1 MPNMQLKKH
10 QIELVEFYQNTEVNL
25 KSGEAI
31 ELNLGTEF
39 NSIDTREILLTI
51 EISIFNEDYKE
62 HEKPFYIHL
71 KSSTRFEID
80 EDLDEQEK
88 IHKYGANM
96 ILLSFPFARTYITN
110 LTAMAGISPI
120 TIPIL
125 SIKDILG

>member
-1 MPNMQLKKH
+1 MQLKKH
-10 QIELVEFYQNTEVNL
+10 QIDLVEFYQNTEVNL

-39 NSIDTREILLTI
+39 NSIDTQEILLTI

-62 HEKPFYIHL
+62 QDKPFYIHL

-88 IHKYGANM
+88 IRKYGANM